1 MYVDLVEALVS
12 PALKSTK
19 ESCATL
25 TTSGDDIIGQ
35 TSQCEL
41 LVEGDMLPQVVVIS
55 KVYQE
60 AYTLHNVPLSLMWGR

>member
-1 MYVDLVEALVS
+1 MYADPVEALVS
-12 PALKSTK
+12 LAPKSTK
-19 ESCATL
+19 ESCAAL